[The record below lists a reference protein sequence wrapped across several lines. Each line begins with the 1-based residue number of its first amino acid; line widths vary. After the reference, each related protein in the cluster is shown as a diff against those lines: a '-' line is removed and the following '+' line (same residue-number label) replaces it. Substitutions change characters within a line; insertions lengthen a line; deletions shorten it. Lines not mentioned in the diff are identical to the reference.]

1 MTTSP
6 SAQQR
11 LFLLISMS
19 VIFWAV
25 GLVWLSAP
33 EGLQIVKQSS
43 YALAKGALQQDD
55 EVAPAPDDYDGS
67 SDSEEEEDEGGY
79 NPADTILT
87 ADDSTESGALKFS
100 GFLKTIPYYEKLD
113 SNLVLPEIGIRA
125 HELDSSDVFLPYP
138 HARALYKQLYELAPT
153 DSVIG
158 AVVSTSMWEADAV
171 DFWVVFLQR
180 NDDSS
185 PTNTEQ
191 WNKADYN
198 DVKNSVRENDRKLI
212 KKMKLED
219 DNIYNRF
226 DEWNKT
232 PFYWKREN
240 KLEFAMFRRD
250 AKGIRFYEHHWL
262 YPTLKGHLDFV
273 GVCVSDEAMKVLRGK
288 LTSYH
293 AKLVPSAKSPFHIS
307 NAHNND
313 KGNWDLED
321 YVANQEIP
329 SKAEPIYKA
338 YIKSGIALLIFGN
351 VVLAIMMML
360 LEGGTV
366 SGLVPRGRQS

>member
-1 MTTSP
+1 MTPSP

-125 HELDSSDVFLPYP
+125 HQLDSSDVFLPYP
-138 HARALYKQLYELAPT
+138 HARALYKQLYE
-153 DSVIG
+153 
-158 AVVSTSMWEADAV
+158 
-171 DFWVVFLQR
+171 
-180 NDDSS
+180 
-185 PTNTEQ
+185 
-191 WNKADYN
+191 
-198 DVKNSVRENDRKLI
+198 
-212 KKMKLED
+212 
-219 DNIYNRF
+219 
-226 DEWNKT
+226 
-232 PFYWKREN
+232 
-240 KLEFAMFRRD
+240 
-250 AKGIRFYEHHWL
+250 
-262 YPTLKGHLDFV
+262 
-273 GVCVSDEAMKVLRGK
+273 
-288 LTSYH
+288 
-293 AKLVPSAKSPFHIS
+293 
-307 NAHNND
+307 
-313 KGNWDLED
+313 
-321 YVANQEIP
+321 
-329 SKAEPIYKA
+329 
-338 YIKSGIALLIFGN
+338 
-351 VVLAIMMML
+351 
-360 LEGGTV
+360 
-366 SGLVPRGRQS
+366 